1 MANISNL
8 SKQIELSLMQYVG
21 QLMTEEGT
29 VRQDAETALC
39 RAILQVAFQ
48 NGNEKEYDIYTCRP
62 IFRAAAFI
70 MKQQYDQLKIVSRD
84 VEATREVQNL
94 IRDYETTI
102 HILATIAPPP
112 EESKED
118 K

>member
-1 MANISNL
+1 MAEISNM
-8 SKQIELSLMQYVG
+8 SKQIEQSLMQYVG
-21 QLMTEEGT
+21 QILSAPEA

-39 RAILQVAFQ
+39 RAMLQVAFK
-48 NGNEKEYDIYTCRP
+48 NGDEQEYDLYTCRP
-62 IFRAAAFI
+62 VFRAAAFI

-84 VEATREVQNL
+84 VEATREIQNL
-94 IRDYETTI
+94 IKDYETTI

-112 EESKED
+112 EETKEE